1 MSCCGTSAGLAIDI
15 EAAKTAGP
23 SADEILF
30 AAKTLGDGTLQT
42 DLSIPSMHCAAC
54 MRAIETGLSSLPN
67 VISARVN
74 LSTKRVTVKWTGNE
88 APAFLSRL
96 QSLGYP
102 AHLTDEFV
110 SGKDKTLSELLL
122 AVGIAGFATGNI
134 MLLSVSVW
142 SGAEGATRDLFHWVS
157 ALIAIP
163 VIVFAG
169 RIYFRSAWNALRH
182 GRMNMDVPIAIGV
195 SLAYAT
201 SLYET
206 ITHGEHAYFD
216 ASVSLLF
223 FLLIGRT
230 LDHVMRDKARAAVS
244 GLVRLSPR
252 GAVRIGKDGN
262 RDYLPLGEIE
272 PGMHLAIAAGD
283 RIPVNATVIDGVSEL
298 DCSLATGESVTRAIS
313 PGSDI
318 LAGTHNLSGPL
329 VIRATAAARDSFLA
343 EMVGLMEAAE
353 QGRGTYRRLADRA
366 SAMYSPVVHIT
377 ALATFIGWMILTGDW
392 HHAITV
398 ATAVLIIT
406 CPCALGL
413 AVPIVQVVAARRL
426 FENGVM
432 MKDGGALERLAE
444 IDTVVFDK
452 TGTLTTGSPVLQS
465 QSTLDDTQMRIA
477 VALARS
483 SKHPFSRAIAKAHSH
498 IPDTVRLE
506 DVKEYPGLGVE
517 ARSGG
522 HAWRLGR
529 ASWAMAPFV
538 PNRTTNGTVLS
549 RDGVLLLSYDFLD
562 ILRPDAVA
570 ATGALR
576 EAGMQLE
583 ILSGDRKSAVA
594 HVASMLS
601 IPAFSAGVLPVD
613 KVDRLHH
620 LKASGARAL
629 MVGDGINDAPAMMAA
644 HVSMAP
650 ASAADIGRSA
660 ADFIFLRDSL
670 KAVPLSLK
678 VAKHAERLVKQNFAL
693 AIGYNLIAVPI
704 AVMGHVTPLIAAI
717 AMSGSSLLVI
727 GNAMRLTAGEG
738 WWTRRL
744 ASLAWTRRKVVDA

>member
-1 MSCCGTSAGLAIDI
+1 MTCCATSAGLAVDI
-15 EAAKTAGP
+15 ESARTGGP

-30 AAKTLGDGTLQT
+30 TAKTLGDGTYQT

-54 MRAIETGLSSLPN
+54 MRSVENGLTALPS
-67 VISARVN
+67 VTSARVN
-74 LSTKRVTVKWTGNE
+74 LSTKRVTVKWKGEE
-88 APAFLSRL
+88 APAFISHLDSM
-96 QSLGYP
+96 GYP

-110 SGKDKTLSELLL
+110 FGKDKTLSELLL
-122 AVGIAGFATGNI
+122 AVGISGFATGNI

-142 SGAEGATRDLFHWVS
+142 SGAEGATRDLFHWIS

-195 SLAYAT
+195 SLAYST

-252 GAVRIGKDGN
+252 GAVRIGEDGS
-262 RDYLPLGEIE
+262 RDYIAIGEIK
-272 PGMHLAIAAGD
+272 PGMELLISAGD

-298 DCSLATGESVTRAIS
+298 DCSLATGESATRHIS
-313 PGSDI
+313 PGADI

-329 VIRATAAARDSFLA
+329 VIRATAAAKDSFLA

-353 QGRGTYRRLADRA
+353 HGRGTYRRLADRA
-366 SAMYSPVVHIT
+366 SAMYSPVVHLT
-377 ALATFIGWMILTGDW
+377 ALATFIGWMVATGDW

-426 FENGVM
+426 FENGIM

-452 TGTLTTGSPVLQS
+452 TGTLTTGSPILQS
-465 QSTLDDTQMRIA
+465 ESTLDHTQMRIA

-483 SKHPFSRAIAKAHSH
+483 SVHPFSRAIAKAHSH
-498 IPDTVRLE
+498 VPNTVCLE

-517 ARSGG
+517 GRAAG

-529 ASWAMAPFV
+529 ASWAMEPFV

-549 RDGVLLLSYDFLD
+549 KDGEMLVSYDFLD
-562 ILRPDAVA
+562 VLRVDAVA

-576 EAGMQLE
+576 EAGVRLE
-583 ILSGDRKSAVA
+583 ILSGDRKSAVGQ
-594 HVASMLS
+594 VAAMLS

-613 KVDRLHH
+613 KVNRLNQ
-620 LKASGARAL
+620 LENSGARAL
-629 MVGDGINDAPAMMAA
+629 MVGDGINDAPAMIAA

-678 VAKHAERLVKQNFAL
+678 VARQAERLVKQNFAL

-704 AVMGHVTPLIAAI
+704 AVMGQVTPLIAAI

-738 WWTRRL
+738 WATRF
-744 ASLAWTRRKVVDA
+744 ASIRWRVRKVVDA

>member
-1 MSCCGTSAGLAIDI
+1 MSCCATAAGLAMEI
-15 EAAKTAGP
+15 ESSKAAGP
-23 SADEILF
+23 SADEIMF
-30 AAKTLGDGTLQT
+30 AAKKLGDGTFQT
-42 DLSIPSMHCAAC
+42 DLSIPTMHCAAC
-54 MRAIETGLSSLPN
+54 MRSIETGITSLPN
-67 VISARVN
+67 VTSARVN
-74 LSTKRVTVKWTGNE
+74 LATKRVTVKWSGTE
-88 APAFLSRL
+88 APPLIPHL
-96 QSLGYP
+96 ESLGYP

-163 VIVFAG
+163 VLVFAG

-195 SLAYAT
+195 SLAYST

-206 ITHGEHAYFD
+206 FTHGEQAYFD

-230 LDHVMRDKARAAVS
+230 LDHVMRDRARAAVS

-252 GAVRIGKDGN
+252 GAVRINEDGG
-262 RDYLPLGEIE
+262 REYVAIGQIE
-272 PGMHLAIAAGD
+272 PGMELVIAPGD

-298 DCSLATGESVTRAIS
+298 DCSLATGESAARNIS
-313 PGSDI
+313 PGAEI

-329 VIRATAAARDSFLA
+329 IIRATAAAKDSFLA

-377 ALATFIGWMILTGDW
+377 ALATFVGWMMATGDW

-426 FENGVM
+426 FENGIM

-444 IDTVVFDK
+444 IDTIVFDK
-452 TGTLTTGSPVLQS
+452 TGTLTTGRPSLEAVSDLGEEEIG
-465 QSTLDDTQMRIA
+465 IA

-483 SKHPFSRAIAKAHSH
+483 SRHPFSRAISKAYSCV
-498 IPDTVRLE
+498 PDAVRL
-506 DVKEYPGLGVE
+506 DAVKEYPGLGVE
-517 ARSGG
+517 GSEGG
-522 HAWRLGR
+522 AIWRLGR
-529 ASWAMAPFV
+529 ASWATVPFM
-538 PNRTTNGTVLS
+538 PSQTTIGTVLS
-549 RDGVLLLSYDFLD
+549 KDGVMVTSFDFLD
-562 ILRPDAVA
+562 ILRQDAVEA
-570 ATGALR
+570 VGSLR
-576 EAGMQLE
+576 EDGIRLE
-583 ILSGDRKSAVA
+583 ILSGDKKSAVSHIA
-594 HVASMLS
+594 ALLRVH
-601 IPAFSAGVLPVD
+601 AFSAGVLPID
-613 KVDRLHH
+613 KVKRLHH
-620 LKASGARAL
+620 LKSTGANAL

-650 ASAADIGRSA
+650 ATAADTGRSA

-670 KAVPLSLK
+670 NAVPLAVK
-678 VAKHAERLVKQNFAL
+678 VARHAERLVKQNFTL

-704 AVMGHVTPLIAAI
+704 AIMGHVTPLLAAI

-738 WWTRRL
+738 WVRR
-744 ASLAWTRRKVVDA
+744 AFGSKWKTWKVVEA

>member
-1 MSCCGTSAGLAIDI
+1 MSCCATSAEGAMDI
-15 EAAKTAGP
+15 EYLRTAGP
-23 SADEILF
+23 SADEITY
-30 AAKTLGDGTLQT
+30 AAKKLGDGAFQT

-54 MRAIETGLSSLPN
+54 MSAVETRLVSLEN

-74 LSTKRVTVKWTGNE
+74 LSTKRVSVKWRGPN
-88 APAFLSRL
+88 APPMIEKLDA
-96 QSLGYP
+96 LGYP
-102 AHLTDEFV
+102 THLTDDFV
-110 SGKDKTLSELLL
+110 SDKDKTLSELLL
-122 AVGIAGFATGNI
+122 AVAIAGFATGNI

-157 ALIAIP
+157 AFIAIP

-195 SLAYAT
+195 SLAYGT

-206 ITHGEHAYFD
+206 VTHGEHAYFD

-252 GAVRIGKDGN
+252 GAVRIAGDGS
-262 RDYLPLGEIE
+262 REYIPIDQIE
-272 PGMHLAIAAGD
+272 PGMELMILAGD
-283 RIPVNATVIDGVSEL
+283 RIPVNATVMDGESEL
-298 DCSLATGESVTRAIS
+298 DCSLATGESVARRVS
-313 PGSDI
+313 PGAEI

-329 VIRATAAARDSFLA
+329 IISATAAAKDSFLA

-353 QGRGTYRRLADRA
+353 QGRGSYRRLADRA
-366 SAMYSPVVHIT
+366 SAMYSPVVHLT
-377 ALATFIGWMILTGDW
+377 ALATFIGWMVVTGDW

-413 AVPIVQVVAARRL
+413 AVPIVQVIAARRL
-426 FENGVM
+426 FENGIM

-444 IDTVVFDK
+444 TDTVVFDK
-452 TGTLTTGSPVLQS
+452 TGTLTTGSPLLQPVS
-465 QSTLDDTQMRIA
+465 DISEDDLAIA

-483 SKHPFSRAIAKAHSH
+483 SQHPFSRAIATSH
-498 IPDTVRLE
+498 PRVPNSIRFESVREL
-506 DVKEYPGLGVE
+506 PGLGVE
-517 ARSGG
+517 GKTATNT
-522 HAWRLGR
+522 WRLGR
-529 ASWAMAPFV
+529 ASWATISFEAS
-538 PNRTTNGTVLS
+538 RTTVGTVLS
-549 RDGVLLLSYDFLD
+549 KDGVAVVLFDFTD
-562 ILRPDAVA
+562 VLRQGANEAVDR
-570 ATGALR
+570 LR
-576 EAGMQLE
+576 REGVRLE
-583 ILSGDRKSAVA
+583 ILSGDKKSAVA
-594 HVASMLS
+594 QVASQLS
-601 IPAFSAGVLPVD
+601 IHAFSAGVLPND
-613 KVDRLHH
+613 KVKRLQH
-620 LKASGARAL
+620 LKDTGAHAL

-644 HVSMAP
+644 NVSMAP

-660 ADFIFLRDSL
+660 ADFIFLRHSL
-670 KAVPLSLK
+670 NAVPLSVK
-678 VAKHAERLVKQNFAL
+678 VAKHAEALVKQNFAL

-704 AVMGHVTPLIAAI
+704 AIMGHVTPLIAAV

-738 WWTRRL
+738 WFMSMIQSAQRL
-744 ASLAWTRRKVVDA
+744 RKPVEV

>member
-1 MSCCGTSAGLAIDI
+1 MSCCATAAGLAIQI
-15 EAAKTAGP
+15 ETLKEAGP
-23 SADEILF
+23 SADEIMV
-30 AAKTLGDGTLQT
+30 AAKKLGDGTFQT
-42 DLSIPSMHCAAC
+42 DLSIPTMHCAAC
-54 MRAIETGLSSLPN
+54 MRSIENGLASLKN
-67 VISARVN
+67 VTSARVN
-74 LSTKRVTVKWTGNE
+74 LSTKRVTVKWNGPE
-88 APAFLSRL
+88 APPLIPHL
-96 QSLGYP
+96 ESLGYP

-110 SGKDKTLSELLL
+110 SGKDKTLAELLL
-122 AVGIAGFATGNI
+122 AVGISGFATGNI

-163 VIVFAG
+163 VLVFAG

-182 GRMNMDVPIAIGV
+182 GRMNMDVPIAVGV
-195 SLAYAT
+195 SLAYST

-206 ITHGEHAYFD
+206 FTHGEHAYFD

-230 LDHVMRDKARAAVS
+230 LDHVMRDRARAAVS

-252 GAVRIGKDGN
+252 GAVRINQDGG
-262 RDYLPLGEIE
+262 REYLAINQIE
-272 PGMHLAIAAGD
+272 PGMELVIAAGD
-283 RIPVNATVIDGVSEL
+283 RIPVNATVIDGISDL
-298 DCSLATGESVTRAIS
+298 DCSLATGESAARSIS
-313 PGSDI
+313 PGAEI

-329 VIRATAAARDSFLA
+329 IIRATAAAKDSFLA

-366 SAMYSPVVHIT
+366 SAMYSPVVHVT
-377 ALATFIGWMILTGDW
+377 AFATFIGWMLATGDW

-426 FENGVM
+426 FENGIM

-452 TGTLTTGSPVLQS
+452 TGTLTTGSPLLEMVSDLGGEEIG
-465 QSTLDDTQMRIA
+465 IA
-477 VALARS
+477 VALAGS
-483 SKHPFSRAIAKAHSH
+483 SRHPFSRAISKAYSYV
-498 IPDTVRLE
+498 PAVTCLDG
-506 DVKEYPGLGVE
+506 VKEYPGLGVE
-517 ARSGG
+517 GRGQG
-522 HAWRLGR
+522 HIWRLGR
-529 ASWAMAPFV
+529 ASWATVPFL
-538 PNRTTNGTVLS
+538 PNRTMIGTVLS
-549 RDGVLLLSYDFLD
+549 KDGVVIASFDFLD
-562 ILRPDAVA
+562 VLRQDAVEA
-570 ATGALR
+570 VGSLR
-576 EAGMQLE
+576 EEGLRLE
-583 ILSGDRKSAVA
+583 ILSGDKKSAVA
-594 HVASMLS
+594 QIASVLNVPS
-601 IPAFSAGVLPVD
+601 FCAGVLPIE
-613 KVDRLHH
+613 KVKRLHH
-620 LKASGARAL
+620 LKSTGSQAL

-670 KAVPLSLK
+670 NAVPLSLK
-678 VAKHAERLVKQNFAL
+678 VARHAERLVKQNFTL
-693 AIGYNLIAVPI
+693 AIGYNVIAVPI
-704 AVMGHVTPLIAAI
+704 AIMGHVTPLLAAI

-738 WWTRRL
+738 WMQRVFGSKSKTRR
-744 ASLAWTRRKVVDA
+744 VVVA

>member
-1 MSCCGTSAGLAIDI
+1 MSCCAPSAEMAMDI
-15 EAAKTAGP
+15 VSLKLAGP
-23 SADEILF
+23 SAEEILF
-30 AAKTLGDGTLQT
+30 AAKKLGDGYFQT
-42 DLSIPSMHCAAC
+42 DLSVPSMHCAAC
-54 MRAIETGLSSLPN
+54 MATIERGLGSLEN

-74 LSTKRVTVKWTGNE
+74 LSTKRVSVKWKGPD
-88 APAFLSRL
+88 APPIIQQLN
-96 QSLGYP
+96 SLGYP

-122 AVGIAGFATGNI
+122 AVAISGFATGNI

-142 SGAEGATRDLFHWVS
+142 SGAEGATRDLFHWIS

-195 SLAYAT
+195 SLAYST

-244 GLVRLSPR
+244 GLIRLSPR
-252 GAVRIGKDGN
+252 GAVRITQDGG
-262 RDYLPLGEIE
+262 REYLPINQIE
-272 PGMHLAIAAGD
+272 PGMELVIAAGD

-298 DCSLATGESVTRAIS
+298 DCSLATGESAARSVS
-313 PGSDI
+313 PGAEI

-329 VIRATAAARDSFLA
+329 IIRATAAAKDSFLA
-343 EMVGLMEAAE
+343 EMVSLMEAAE
-353 QGRGTYRRLADRA
+353 QGRGAYRRLADRA
-366 SAMYSPVVHIT
+366 SALYSPIVHVT
-377 ALATFIGWMILTGDW
+377 ALATFIGWMFATGDW

-426 FENGVM
+426 FENGIM

-452 TGTLTTGSPVLQS
+452 TGTLTTGSPILQPAS
-465 QSTLDDTQMRIA
+465 DMGGETLSIA

-483 SKHPFSRAIAKAHSH
+483 SLHPFSRSIAQSY
-498 IPDTVRLE
+498 PDISDGMKLDR
-506 DVKEYPGLGVE
+506 VKEFQGLGVE
-517 ARSGG
+517 GTFAK
-522 HAWRLGR
+522 HTWRLGR
-529 ASWAMAPFV
+529 ASWAMIPFLA
-538 PNRTTNGTVLS
+538 NHTTAGTVLS
-549 RDGVLLLSYDFLD
+549 KDGTIVGRFGFVDVL
-562 ILRPDAVA
+562 RTDA
-570 ATGALR
+570 R
-576 EAGMQLE
+576 EAVNELRRQDIQME
-583 ILSGDRKSAVA
+583 ILSGDRISAVA
-594 HVASMLS
+594 LVASQLS
-601 IPAFSAGVLPVD
+601 VPSFSAGVLPID
-613 KVDRLHH
+613 KVKRLYD
-620 LKASGARAL
+620 LKARAVRAL

-660 ADFIFLRDSL
+660 ADFIFLRESL
-670 KAVPLSLK
+670 NAVPFSLK
-678 VAKHAERLVKQNFAL
+678 VARHAEILVKQNFAL

-704 AVMGHVTPLIAAI
+704 AIMGHVTPLIAAI

-738 WWTRRL
+738 WLSGWFRSVRRRQKL
-744 ASLAWTRRKVVDA
+744 MEA

>member
-1 MSCCGTSAGLAIDI
+1 MTCCATSAGLAADI
-15 EAAKTAGP
+15 VSARAAGP

-30 AAKTLGDGTLQT
+30 AAKKLGDGTYQT

-54 MRAIETGLSSLPN
+54 MRTVENGLTSLRN
-67 VISARVN
+67 VLSARVN
-74 LSTKRVTVKWTGNE
+74 LSTKRVTVKWKGDE
-88 APAFLSRL
+88 VPAFISHLESM
-96 QSLGYP
+96 GYP

-122 AVGIAGFATGNI
+122 AVGISGFATGNI

-195 SLAYAT
+195 SLAYST

-252 GAVRIGKDGN
+252 GAVRIGEDGS
-262 RDYLPLGEIE
+262 RDYIAIGEIE
-272 PGMHLAIAAGD
+272 PGMELLISAGD

-298 DCSLATGESVTRAIS
+298 DCSLATGESATRHIS
-313 PGSDI
+313 PGADI

-329 VIRATAAARDSFLA
+329 VVRATAAAKDSFLA

-353 QGRGTYRRLADRA
+353 QGRGAYRRLADRA

-377 ALATFIGWMILTGDW
+377 ALATFIGWMIATGDW

-426 FENGVM
+426 FENGIM

-444 IDTVVFDK
+444 IDAVVFDK

-465 QSTLDDTQMRIA
+465 VSLLDDGEMRMA

-483 SKHPFSRAIAKAHSH
+483 SSHPFSRAIAKAYPHL
-498 IPDTVRLE
+498 PNTVRLE
-506 DVKEYPGLGVE
+506 DVSEHPGLGVE
-517 ARSGG
+517 GRAGG
-522 HAWRLGR
+522 HTWRLGR
-529 ASWAMAPFV
+529 ASWATAPCV
-538 PNRTTNGTVLS
+538 PNRTMNGTMLS
-549 RDGVLLLSYDFLD
+549 KDGVMLASFDFLD
-562 ILRPDAVA
+562 DLRKDAVEAVA
-570 ATGALR
+570 ALR
-576 EAGMQLE
+576 DEGIQLE
-583 ILSGDRKSAVA
+583 ILSGDRRSAVA
-594 HVASMLS
+594 KVASLLS
-601 IPAFSAGVLPVD
+601 MPAFSAGVLPVD
-613 KVDRLHH
+613 KVSRLQH
-620 LKASGARAL
+620 LKTSGTRAL

-678 VAKHAERLVKQNFAL
+678 VARHAERLVKQNFSL
-693 AIGYNLIAVPI
+693 AIAYNVIAVPI
-704 AVMGHVTPLIAAI
+704 AVIGHVTPLIAAI

-727 GNAMRLTAGEG
+727 GNAMRLTTGER
-738 WWTRRL
+738 WLKRY
-744 ASLAWTRRKVVDA
+744 ASMPWSSRKMVDA

>member
-1 MSCCGTSAGLAIDI
+1 MSCCATSAEGAMDI
-15 EAAKTAGP
+15 ESLKMAGP
-23 SADEILF
+23 STDEIMF
-30 AAKTLGDGTLQT
+30 AAKKLGDETFQT

-54 MRAIETGLSSLPN
+54 MSTVEKGLVSLGN

-74 LSTKRVTVKWTGNE
+74 LSTKRVSVKWRGPD
-88 APAFLSRL
+88 APPMIEKLDA
-96 QSLGYP
+96 LGYP
-102 AHLTDEFV
+102 THLTDDFV
-110 SGKDKTLSELLL
+110 SDKDKTLSELLL
-122 AVGIAGFATGNI
+122 AVAIAGFATGNI

-157 ALIAIP
+157 AFIAIP

-182 GRMNMDVPIAIGV
+182 GRMNMDVPIAVGV

-252 GAVRIGKDGN
+252 GAVRIIADGS
-262 RDYLPLGEIE
+262 REYVPIGQIE
-272 PGMHLAIAAGD
+272 PGMELMISAGD
-283 RIPVNATVIDGVSEL
+283 RIPVNAVVTEGESEL
-298 DCSLATGESVTRAIS
+298 DCSLATGESVARGVS
-313 PGSDI
+313 PGAEI
-318 LAGTHNLSGPL
+318 LAGTHNLSGL
-329 VIRATAAARDSFLA
+329 LIIRATAAAKDSFLA

-353 QGRGTYRRLADRA
+353 QGRGTYRRMADRA
-366 SAMYSPVVHIT
+366 SAMYSPVVHLT
-377 ALATFIGWMILTGDW
+377 ALVTFVGWMIATGDW

-426 FENGVM
+426 FENGIM

-444 IDTVVFDK
+444 TDTIVFDK
-452 TGTLTTGSPVLQS
+452 TGTLTTGNPLLRPVS
-465 QSTLDDTQMRIA
+465 DTGDDLAVA

-483 SKHPFSRAIAKAHSH
+483 SLHPFSRAIAKAHSH
-498 IPDTVRLE
+498 MSNAVRLE
-506 DVKEYPGLGVE
+506 AVKELPGLGVE
-517 ARSGG
+517 GKSGG
-522 HAWRLGR
+522 HIWRLGR
-529 ASWAMAPFV
+529 ASWATFPFQ
-538 PNRTTNGTVLS
+538 PNHTTVGTVLS
-549 RDGVLLLSYDFLD
+549 KDGVTVVSFDFID
-562 ILRPDAVA
+562 VLRQDAGEAVDR
-570 ATGALR
+570 LR
-576 EAGMQLE
+576 REGVRLE
-583 ILSGDRKSAVA
+583 ILSGDNKSAVA
-594 HVASMLS
+594 QVASRLT
-601 IPAFSAGVLPVD
+601 IHAFSAGVLPID
-613 KVDRLHH
+613 KVKRLQH
-620 LKASGARAL
+620 LKAMGARAL

-660 ADFIFLRDSL
+660 ADFIFLRNSL
-670 KAVPLSLK
+670 NAVPLSLN
-678 VAKHAERLVKQNFAL
+678 VARHAERLVRQNFAL
-693 AIGYNLIAVPI
+693 AVGYNLVAVPI
-704 AVMGHVTPLIAAI
+704 AITGHVTPLIAAI

-738 WWTRRL
+738 GTKSMFRSVYR
-744 ASLAWTRRKVVDA
+744 RRKMVEV

>member
-1 MSCCGTSAGLAIDI
+1 MSCCAPSAQVAMDI
-15 EAAKTAGP
+15 ESLKMAGP
-23 SADEILF
+23 STDEIMF
-30 AAKTLGDGTLQT
+30 AAKKLGDGTYQT
-42 DLSIPSMHCAAC
+42 DLSVSSMHCAAC
-54 MRAIETGLSSLPN
+54 MSSVEAGLESLGN
-67 VISARVN
+67 VVSARVN
-74 LSTKRVTVKWTGNE
+74 LSTKRVSVKWRGPDVPPMIE
-88 APAFLSRL
+88 KLD
-96 QSLGYP
+96 SLGYP
-102 AHLTDEFV
+102 THLTDDFV
-110 SGKDKTLSELLL
+110 SDKDKILSELLL
-122 AVGIAGFATGNI
+122 AVAIAGFATGNI

-157 ALIAIP
+157 AFIAIP

-169 RIYFRSAWNALRH
+169 RIYFRSAWDALRH

-252 GAVRIGKDGN
+252 GAVRITGDGS
-262 RDYLPLGEIE
+262 REYLPIGQIE
-272 PGMHLAIAAGD
+272 PGMELMISAGD
-283 RIPVNATVIDGVSEL
+283 RSPVNATVIDGESEL
-298 DCSLATGESVTRAIS
+298 DCSLATGEGVARGVS
-313 PGSDI
+313 PGAEI

-329 VIRATAAARDSFLA
+329 IIRASAAAKDSFLA

-366 SAMYSPVVHIT
+366 SAMYSPVVHLT
-377 ALATFIGWMILTGDW
+377 ALATFVGWMIATGDW

-426 FENGVM
+426 FENGIM

-444 IDTVVFDK
+444 TDAVVFDK
-452 TGTLTTGSPVLQS
+452 TGTLTTGSPFLQPVS
-465 QSTLDDTQMRIA
+465 DTGDDDLAIA

-483 SKHPFSRAIAKAHSH
+483 SLHPFSRAIAKAHPRMSNA
-498 IPDTVRLE
+498 VRLE
-506 DVKEYPGLGVE
+506 SVTELPGLGVE
-517 ARSGG
+517 GKAGA
-522 HAWRLGR
+522 HTWRLGR
-529 ASWAMAPFV
+529 ASWATSPFQ
-538 PNRTTNGTVLS
+538 PNHTTDGTVLS
-549 RDGVLLLSYDFLD
+549 KDGITVVSFDFIDVLRQDAGEALD
-562 ILRPDAVA
+562 RLR
-570 ATGALR
+570 R
-576 EAGMQLE
+576 EGVRLE
-583 ILSGDRKSAVA
+583 ILSGDTKSAVA
-594 HVASMLS
+594 QVASQLS
-601 IPAFSAGVLPVD
+601 VHAFSAGVLPID
-613 KVDRLHH
+613 KVKRLQH
-620 LKASGARAL
+620 LKATGARAL

-660 ADFIFLRDSL
+660 ADFIFLRNSL
-670 KAVPLSLK
+670 NAVPLSLK
-678 VAKHAERLVKQNFAL
+678 VARHAERLVKQNFIL
-693 AIGYNLIAVPI
+693 AIGYNLVAVPI
-704 AVMGHVTPLIAAI
+704 AIMGHVTPLIAAI

-738 WWTRRL
+738 WLMSMFRSVQRP
-744 ASLAWTRRKVVDA
+744 RKLVEV

>member
-1 MSCCGTSAGLAIDI
+1 MTCCAPSAEMAMDI
-15 EAAKTAGP
+15 ESLKVAGP
-23 SADEILF
+23 SADEIMF
-30 AAKTLGDGTLQT
+30 AARKLGDGIFQT
-42 DLSIPSMHCAAC
+42 DLSIPSMRCAAC
-54 MRAIETGLSSLPN
+54 MSTIETGLASLEN
-67 VISARVN
+67 VVSARVN
-74 LSTKRVTVKWTGNE
+74 LSTKRVAVKWKGAD
-88 APAFLSRL
+88 APPMIQKLD
-96 QSLGYP
+96 SLGYP
-102 AHLTDEFV
+102 THLTDEFV
-110 SGKDKTLSELLL
+110 SGKDKILSELLL
-122 AVGIAGFATGNI
+122 AVAISGFATGNI

-157 ALIAIP
+157 AFIAIP

-195 SLAYAT
+195 SLAYST

-230 LDHVMRDKARAAVS
+230 LDHVMRDRARAAVS

-252 GAVRIGKDGN
+252 GAVRVTRDGG
-262 RDYLPLGEIE
+262 REYLPIDQIE
-272 PGMHLAIAAGD
+272 PGMELVISAGE
-283 RIPVNATVIDGVSEL
+283 RIPVNAAVIDGASEL
-298 DCSLATGESVTRAIS
+298 DCSLATGESAARSVS
-313 PGSDI
+313 PGTEI

-329 VIRATAAARDSFLA
+329 IIKAMAAAKDSFLA
-343 EMVGLMEAAE
+343 EMIGLMEAAE

-377 ALATFIGWMILTGDW
+377 ALATFVGWMIATGDW

-426 FENGVM
+426 FENGIM

-444 IDTVVFDK
+444 IDTVAFDK
-452 TGTLTTGSPVLQS
+452 TGTLTTGSPILQS
-465 QSTLDDTQMRIA
+465 VSDVGDEALGIA

-483 SKHPFSRAIAKAHSH
+483 SLHPFSRAIVKAHQH
-498 IPDTVRLE
+498 ISDTVRLE
-506 DVKEYPGLGVE
+506 AVKEYSGLGVE
-517 ARSGG
+517 GRAAG
-522 HAWRLGR
+522 HTWRLGR
-529 ASWAMAPFV
+529 ATWATIPFLA
-538 PNRTTNGTVLS
+538 NRTAVGTVLS
-549 RDGVLLLSYDFLD
+549 KDGVAVVSFDFID
-562 ILRPDAVA
+562 
-570 ATGALR
+570 ALR
-576 EAGMQLE
+576 KDAGHAVDQLRQEGIRME
-583 ILSGDRKSAVA
+583 ILSGDKNSAVA
-594 HVASMLS
+594 QVASQLS
-601 IPAFSAGVLPVD
+601 VPAFSAGVLPID
-613 KVDRLHH
+613 KVKRLQQ
-620 LKASGARAL
+620 LKAAGAHTL

-670 KAVPLSLK
+670 NAVPLSLK
-678 VAKHAERLVKQNFAL
+678 VARHAERLVKQNFTL
-693 AIGYNLIAVPI
+693 AIGYNLVAVPI
-704 AVMGHVTPLIAAI
+704 AIMGHVTPLIAAI

-738 WWTRRL
+738 WLRRVVR
-744 ASLAWTRRKVVDA
+744 SVQSRRKLVEA

>member
-1 MSCCGTSAGLAIDI
+1 MTCCAPSAEMAMDI
-15 EAAKTAGP
+15 ESLKTAGP
-23 SADEILF
+23 SADEIMF
-30 AAKTLGDGTLQT
+30 AAKKLGDGNFQT
-42 DLSIPSMHCAAC
+42 DLSVPSMHCAAC
-54 MRAIETGLSSLPN
+54 MSTIETGLASLEN
-67 VISARVN
+67 VVSARVN
-74 LSTKRVTVKWTGNE
+74 LSTKRVAVKWKGPV
-88 APAFLSRL
+88 APPMIQKLD
-96 QSLGYP
+96 SLGYP
-102 AHLTDEFV
+102 THLTDDFV
-110 SGKDKTLSELLL
+110 SGRDRTLSELLL
-122 AVGIAGFATGNI
+122 AVAISGFATGNI

-195 SLAYAT
+195 SLAYST

-230 LDHVMRDKARAAVS
+230 LDHVMRDRARAAVS

-252 GAVRIGKDGN
+252 GAVRITRDGG
-262 RDYLPLGEIE
+262 REYLPIGEIE
-272 PGMHLAIAAGD
+272 PGMELVILAGE

-298 DCSLATGESVTRAIS
+298 DCSLATGESAARSVSSGAE
-313 PGSDI
+313 I
-318 LAGTHNLSGPL
+318 LGGTHNLSGPL
-329 VIRATAAARDSFLA
+329 IIRATAAAKDSFLA
-343 EMVGLMEAAE
+343 EMVSLMEAAE
-353 QGRGTYRRLADRA
+353 HGRGTYRRLADRA
-366 SAMYSPVVHIT
+366 SAMYSPVVHVT
-377 ALATFIGWMILTGDW
+377 ALATFVGWMIATGDW

-426 FENGVM
+426 FENGIM

-452 TGTLTTGSPVLQS
+452 TGTLTTGSPILQAVS
-465 QSTLDDTQMRIA
+465 DRDDDALGVA

-483 SKHPFSRAIAKAHSH
+483 SRHPFSRAISKAHPH
-498 IPDTVRLE
+498 ISDAVRLE
-506 DVKEYPGLGVE
+506 AVKEYSGLGVE
-517 ARSGG
+517 GRAGG
-522 HAWRLGR
+522 HLWRLGR
-529 ASWAMAPFV
+529 ASWATMPLL
-538 PNRTTNGTVLS
+538 PNCATVGTVLS
-549 RDGVLLLSYDFLD
+549 KDGMTVVSFDFIDVLRKDAGEAVD
-562 ILRPDAVA
+562 HLRR
-570 ATGALR
+570 GGIR
-576 EAGMQLE
+576 ME
-583 ILSGDRKSAVA
+583 ILSGDKKSAVA
-594 HVASMLS
+594 KVALQLS
-601 IPAFSAGVLPVD
+601 VHAFSADVLPID
-613 KVDRLHH
+613 KVERLHH
-620 LKASGARAL
+620 LTATGSQAL

-670 KAVPLSLK
+670 NAVPLSLK
-678 VAKHAERLVKQNFAL
+678 VARQAEKLVKQNFTL
-693 AIGYNLIAVPI
+693 AIGYNLVAVPLAI
-704 AVMGHVTPLIAAI
+704 MGHVTPLIAAI

-738 WWTRRL
+738 WVRRMFRPVQ
-744 ASLAWTRRKVVDA
+744 RRCKLVES